1 MRAYN
6 LYYNRSKINQKP
18 LSKDVVKKLMQ
29 SDVIT
34 KKINDAEVQQFR
46 TKDVRVVEC
55 IIV

>member
-6 LYYNRSKINQKP
+6 LYYNRSKINKKP
-18 LSKDVVKKLMQ
+18 LSKELVRELMQ
-29 SDVIT
+29 SDEIT
-34 KKINDAEVQQFR
+34 KKINDAEIQQFK

>member
-6 LYYNRSKINQKP
+6 LYYKRSKINMKP
-18 LSKDVVKKLMQ
+18 LSKELVAKLLQ

-34 KKINDAEVQQFR
+34 KKISDTEIQQFK

>member
-1 MRAYN
+1 M
-6 LYYNRSKINQKP
+6 KP
-18 LSKDVVKKLMQ
+18 LSKELVAKLLQ

-34 KKINDAEVQQFR
+34 KKISDTEIQQFK

>member
-6 LYYNRSKINQKP
+6 LYYNRSKINKKP
-18 LSKDVVKKLMQ
+18 LSKELVSELMQ

-34 KKINDAEVQQFR
+34 KKINDAEIQQFK

>member
-6 LYYNRSKINQKP
+6 LYYNKSKINKKP
-18 LSKDVVKKLMQ
+18 LSKELVSELMQ

-34 KKINDAEVQQFR
+34 KKINDAEIQQFK

>member
-6 LYYNRSKINQKP
+6 LYYKRNKINMKP
-18 LSKDVVKKLMQ
+18 LSGEIVTKLMQ

-34 KKINDAEVQQFR
+34 KKISNTETQQFN

>member
-1 MRAYN
+1 MIAYN
-6 LYYNRSKINQKP
+6 LYYNRSKINKKP
-18 LSKDVVKKLMQ
+18 LSKELVRELMQ

-34 KKINDAEVQQFR
+34 KKINDAEIQQFK

>member
-6 LYYNRSKINQKP
+6 LYYNRNKINKKP
-18 LSKDVVKKLMQ
+18 LSKELVRELMQ

-34 KKINDAEVQQFR
+34 KKINDAEIQQFK